1 MSGIKKKYLILSVIS
16 VFSALILTGI
26 FRALTASAYVEI
38 DAQKGMT
45 FYTNSTEA
53 AIPLKNVNE
62 NMLAITACADLNG
75 ALKLSE
81 KINVNENSTELKI
94 NTGKWN
100 ENEESKDFY
109 IAFSGIDSD
118 IDESAFTDYIPQEDE
133 FTVVFNEK
141 EYVFKRVT
149 IIFDDIAPQILS
161 VQETVNDDK
170 SVTLSV
176 SAEDEGGAGIS
187 KFSFNGG
194 EWIKD
199 NCYTFYGGGLIKIY
213 AMDSA
218 GNVSEEFNYSLDMSA
233 PKLTVSVDGDGI
245 CYDGVYEKAVI
256 KVSAE
261 DDCTMPGSFM
271 FSIDNGTSWQNESS
285 FIVDKNGNYTVLA
298 KDESGRTSDSVA
310 EVSIINKAP
319 EIQFENIDKIEG
331 WRNEK
336 SFSFE
341 FYVTDESEIEVKQ
354 IKISSD
360 ERLVTELN
368 HADNNENKFSVTVEL
383 NEDINAD
390 EIVSLKTEI
399 DITVTDSFNA
409 SKTESVK
416 INMDFESIRVESVDF
431 ESDWTNEDVNVVI
444 EASHKA
450 SGLKCVKI
458 ISGYE
463 SEDIYFNGNKAEFKV
478 RCNENE
484 VFSGS
489 INYRILDNAGN
500 SYEDSITVKIDK
512 KKPVISSVNYKV
524 IDENGGNKD
533 SNFIKNGDS
542 LMISVNISEEGSG
555 CRSDKITAYMDENKK
570 APIMLEPEDNNNAVY
585 TTVIKIDNRKLEWLE
600 DDKSLELKCAEIYDN
615 AGNYNESS
623 LDTASGIRYYAPLE
637 FDSMDFYYR
646 ASDNDMLAK
655 DGDIIEIGFVSG
667 HKVNI
672 EDFIGFDKTGARFEW
687 TEKKNNDNRYVYKGK
702 YTVRNSP
709 ENDNKYFYSEI
720 CLTDD
725 AGNRLMP
732 DISKSLGKILYYAPI
747 SDGFSKLSF
756 DSGNTVNKNYA
767 RNGNRITIS
776 FKTTHPVNVS
786 EEMIAGQNVKFSSK
800 DKMHWKASYK
810 IEQGDVE
817 DNTDIAFSFKL
828 TDSAGNKEF
837 VVTQDN
843 AADIRYLAPIQI
855 NGLKMLSDNEKA
867 DFKGAKNGDTITVS
881 FSTNHPVYLTDTT
894 IAGKDAEF
902 HSEDNIKWTA
912 NITAESGI
920 AEDMD
925 YISLSFTVNDKAG
938 NNAVKQTEKNLTSN
952 KVQYYAPIAVS
963 DVKIISSNAKD
974 SNKYVKDEDE
984 ITVSFISNHEIE
996 LLSASVAGQTPEIS
1010 SYQTDGINRRY
1021 ELKYTIKNGDI
1032 PDQSIIQF
1040 RFTAADF
1047 ANNDP
1052 VTVISESFEEINQI
1066 TYYSPISASASV
1078 RSGNRNE
1085 SYVNNGGRITVSGTA
1100 NHPVTPRSA
1109 VIMGKNAQVLGRNSD
1124 RFSVYY
1130 DIDENENSMTE
1141 GNASFSYTL
1150 EDNAGNELRVSSVSD
1165 GSSVVYDRTQPVMTA
1180 EYDNVS
1186 FTNNSVTYKFT
1197 FSDTHLSFNDIS
1209 VKVNGEEQITDN
1221 ERNSLT
1227 GTVFTKEIT
1236 LDTDNNYRITSSV
1249 RDMADNEAFP
1259 EIEVKMTIDKTDPEI
1274 RTLKINP
1281 DTPEIY
1287 RSSFSIKEHFEIDE
1301 KNLREVICTVTN
1313 ADGTVDWDINVPVRK
1328 DGKNTVYLMAADMAG
1343 NISKAVTYDFYI
1355 DGTAPKP
1362 VVIETKT
1369 GKLLNQGEKADFNI
1383 EANLKISLEALHIE
1397 GISQPDEFTSLY
1409 ITDLNGNVIAD
1420 LLQDHEIEKGI
1431 YNFELSESGSYTLC
1445 AQTKDQVGN
1454 TTGIIEYPFVITEK
1468 SMLERI
1474 IDNKLFAAGIASAG
1488 GLCIFGGVYNILFR
1502 KRKVD

>member
-16 VFSALILTGI
+16 VFAALILTGI
-26 FRALTASAYVEI
+26 FRTLTANAYVEI
-38 DAQKGMT
+38 DSQKGLT
-45 FYTNSTEA
+45 FYTNNTEA
-53 AIPLKNVNE
+53 AIPLKNVNAD
-62 NMLAITACADLNG
+62 MLAIVACADING
-75 ALKLSE
+75 SLKLNE
-81 KINVNENSTELKI
+81 KINVYKNSTELKI
-94 NTGKWN
+94 NTGEWN
-100 ENEESKDFY
+100 EDEKSKDFY
-109 IAFSGIDSD
+109 IAFSNIDSD
-118 IDESAFTDYIPQEDE
+118 IDESAFTDYIPQEDA
-133 FTVVFNEK
+133 FTIVYKEK

-149 IIFDDIAPQILS
+149 IIFDDTAPQVIG
-161 VQETVNDDK
+161 VKETINDDK

-176 SAEDEGGAGIS
+176 SAEDESDAGIS
-187 KFSFNGG
+187 KYRFNNG

-218 GNVSEEFNYSLDMSA
+218 GNVSKEFNYKLDMSA
-233 PKLTVSVDGDGI
+233 PKLTVRVYGDGK
-245 CYDGVYEKAVI
+245 CNNNVFEKAVI
-256 KVSAE
+256 EVSAE
-261 DDCTMPGSFM
+261 DDCTLPENFM
-271 FSIDNGTSWQNESS
+271 FSIDNGASWQNKSS
-285 FIVDKNGNYTVLA
+285 FIVDKNGNYTVIA

-319 EIQFENIDKIEG
+319 EIQFENIDHIEN

-336 SFSFE
+336 SFSFK
-341 FYVTDESEIEVKQ
+341 FNVIDESVIEDKQ
-354 IKISSD
+354 IKISGD
-360 ERLVTELN
+360 ERLDIVLN
-368 HADNNENKFSVTVEL
+368 SYENNKFSVTVEL

-390 EIVSLKTEI
+390 EIVSLETNI
-399 DITVTDSFNA
+399 YVTVTDIFNA

-416 INMDFESIRVESVDF
+416 INMDFENIRVKSIDYER
-431 ESDWTNEDVNVVI
+431 DWTNEDVNVVI
-444 EASHKA
+444 ETSNKA
-450 SGLKCVKI
+450 SGLKCVEI

-463 SEDIYFNGNKAEFKV
+463 SEDIYFKGNKAEFTIH
-478 RCNENE
+478 CNENE
-484 VFSGS
+484 VLTGL
-489 INYRILDNAGN
+489 IKYRILDNAGN

-533 SNFIKNGDS
+533 SNFIKNGDT
-542 LMISVNISEEGSG
+542 LMISVDISEEGSG
-555 CRSDKITAYMDENKK
+555 CKSGKITAYLDENKK
-570 APIMLEPEDNNNAVY
+570 TPIMLEPEERNNNAVY
-585 TTVIKIDNRKLEWLE
+585 TAVIKIDNKKQNWLE
-600 DDKSLELKCAEIYDN
+600 DDKPLELKSAEIYDN
-615 AGNYNESS
+615 AGNHSESS
-623 LDTASGIRYYAPLE
+623 LDMTSGIKYYAPLE
-637 FDSMDFYYR
+637 FDSMNFYYR
-646 ASDNDMLAK
+646 TSDNDMLAK
-655 DGDIIEIGFVSG
+655 DGDIIEIGFISG

-672 EDFIGFDKTGARFEW
+672 EDFIGFGKTGVRFEW
-687 TEKKNNDNRYVYKGK
+687 YENKNNDNKYVYKGK

-709 ENDNKYFYSEI
+709 ENDNEYFYSEI

-725 AGNRLMP
+725 AGNILIP
-732 DISKSLGKILYYAPI
+732 DITESLGKILYYAPI
-747 SDGFSKLSF
+747 SNGFSKLCF

-767 RNGNRITIS
+767 RNGNSITIS
-776 FKTTHPVNVS
+776 FETTHPVNVS

-800 DKMHWKASYK
+800 DKMHWKALYK

-817 DNTDIAFSFKL
+817 DDTDIAFSFKL
-828 TDSAGNKEF
+828 TDSANNKDL
-837 VVTQDN
+837 VITQDN
-843 AADIRYLAPIQI
+843 AADIRYLAPIQV

-867 DFKGAKNGDTITVS
+867 DFKGAKNGDRITVS

-894 IAGKDAEF
+894 IAGRNMEF
-902 HSEDNIKWTA
+902 HSEDNINWTA
-912 NITAESGI
+912 DIIAESGI

-938 NNAVKQTEKNLTSN
+938 NNTVKQTEENLTSD
-952 KVQYYAPIAVS
+952 KVQYYAPIAIS
-963 DVKIISSNAKD
+963 NVKIISSNAKD
-974 SNKYVKDEDE
+974 INKYVKDEDE

-996 LLSASVAGQTPEIS
+996 LSSASIADRTPEIS
-1010 SYQTDGINRRY
+1010 AYQADGINRRY

-1040 RFTAADF
+1040 RFTANDF
-1047 ANNDP
+1047 ADNDP
-1052 VTVISESFEEINQI
+1052 VTIISESFEEINMI
-1066 TYYSPISASASV
+1066 TYFSPISASASV

-1100 NHPVTPRSA
+1100 NHQVTPESA
-1109 VIMGKNAQVLGRNSD
+1109 VIMGKNAQILGRNSD

-1130 DIDENENSMTE
+1130 DINENENSMTE
-1141 GNASFSYTL
+1141 GNVSFYYTL
-1150 EDNAGNELRVSSVSD
+1150 ADNAGNELYVNSVSD
-1165 GSSVVYDRTQPVMTA
+1165 GSRVVYDRTQPVMTA

-1209 VKVNGEEQITDN
+1209 VKVNGVEQITDN
-1221 ERNSLT
+1221 ERNSVS

-1249 RDMADNEAFP
+1249 RDMANNEAYP

-1274 RTLKINP
+1274 STLNINP
-1281 DTPEIY
+1281 DKPEIY
-1287 RSSFSIKEHFEIDE
+1287 RSSFSIKDHFKIDE

-1313 ADGTVDWDINVPVRK
+1313 ADGTVDWNINDPVK
-1328 DGKNTVYLMAADMAG
+1328 NDGKNTVYLMAADMAG

-1362 VVIETKT
+1362 VVTETET
-1369 GKLLNQGEKADFNI
+1369 GKFLNQSEKADFNI
-1383 EANLKISLEALHIE
+1383 KANLKISLEALHIE

-1409 ITDLNGNVIAD
+1409 ITDISGNIIAD

-1431 YNFELSESGSYTLC
+1431 YNIELNKSGSYTLY
-1445 AQTKDQVGN
+1445 AQAKDQVGN
-1454 TTGIIEYPFVITEK
+1454 TSGIIEYPFVITEK
-1468 SMLERI
+1468 SILERI
-1474 IDNKLFAAGIASAG
+1474 IENKLFAAGIASAG